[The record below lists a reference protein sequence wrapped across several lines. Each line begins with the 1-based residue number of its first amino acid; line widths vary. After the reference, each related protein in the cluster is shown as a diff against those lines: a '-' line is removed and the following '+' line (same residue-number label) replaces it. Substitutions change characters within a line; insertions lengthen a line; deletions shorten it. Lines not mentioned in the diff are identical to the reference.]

1 MERDTVPE
9 NPDLHF
15 PPGSARDSLPELESQ
30 GSSDHRSEVNVL
42 VAQLCPTLCNPK
54 DYSPPGP
61 SVWNSPGKNT
71 GVGCH
76 APSPGDLPGPGN
88 ELRSPALQADS
99 LLSEPPGKPS
109 GHGGLV
115 ELTSKRCSSLVLLI
129 HSVCNSL
136 SP

>member
-1 MERDTVPE
+1 MPE

-15 PPGSARDSLPELESQ
+15 PPGSARDPLPECPS
-30 GSSDHRSEVNVL
+30 GHRGEVNVL

-71 GVGCH
+71 GIGCH
-76 APSPGDLPGPGN
+76 APSSGDLPGPGN
-88 ELRSPALQADS
+88 ELGSPALQADS
-99 LLSEPPGKPS
+99 LLSEPPGTPS

-136 SP
+136 SF